1 MSAFLTLD
9 SISFSTP
16 DDKPLVDNVT
26 LAFGRGRTGIVG
38 RNGCGKTT
46 LLNIMAGF
54 AEPRSGS
61 IMRSCTIA
69 VLDQTWADPSISVAA
84 GLGVA
89 DELARLERLA
99 RGDGC
104 VSDAADADWTLE
116 ARVDAALHDIGLD
129 PTVLAR
135 RIDTLSG
142 GERTRIAIARAT
154 LTAAELLL
162 LDEPTNNLDAEG
174 RSLIGKLVAGWRGG
188 VVVASHDRALL
199 EEMDRIV
206 TLSPIGAETFG
217 GGWSAYIAARDAARA
232 HAAAEL
238 ERADREAR
246 NVGRAIQQQRER
258 KARRDKAGRAWR
270 AKGIE
275 STMFLDAEKGRA
287 ERSAGRD
294 RDLSD
299 RLLEDAAAA
308 QDAARR
314 RVEVLTPLSMVLPPS
329 RLPADRRLVA
339 IDGVTLDRDGRRILG
354 PLSFEVRGPER
365 VALAG
370 RNGAGK
376 TSVIDLIRGVVSPSE
391 GTVWTIGRGIALLD
405 QHVGLLK
412 REESI
417 LANYRRL
424 HPGISEQDARA
435 ALARFAFRNH
445 AAEQSAVTLSG
456 GERLRA
462 GLACAMGG
470 ITPPQ
475 LLLLDEP
482 TNHLDADAIEALEAA
497 LGSYDGAII
506 VASHDAA
513 FLDAMK
519 VHRVI
524 RL

>member
-1 MSAFLTLD
+1 MPAFLTLD

-16 DDKPLVDNVT
+16 DGKPLVDDLT
-26 LAFGRGRTGIVG
+26 LAFGGERTGIVG

-46 LLNIMAGF
+46 LLNIMVGLAG
-54 AEPRSGS
+54 PRSGS
-61 IMRSCTIA
+61 IMRSGTVA
-69 VLDQTWADPSISVAA
+69 VLDQSWVDASVSVAT

-89 DELARLERLA
+89 DGLARLERLA

-104 VSDAADADWTLE
+104 ASDAADADWTLE
-116 ARVDAALHDIGLD
+116 ARVDAVLRDIGLD
-129 PTVLAR
+129 AAVLTR

-142 GERTRIAIARAT
+142 GERTRLAIARAT
-154 LTAAELLL
+154 LTEADLLL

-174 RSLIGKLVAGWRGG
+174 RSLIADLVGRWRGG

-199 EEMDRIV
+199 EGMDRIV
-206 TLSPIGAETFG
+206 TLSPIGTETFG
-217 GGWSAYIAARDAARA
+217 GGWSAYKAARDAARE

-238 ERADREAR
+238 ERADREVR
-246 NVGRAIQQQRER
+246 NVGRAVQQQRER

-270 AKGIE
+270 AKGIDNK
-275 STMFLDAEKGRA
+275 MFLDAEKGRA

-294 RDLSD
+294 HDLAD
-299 RLLEDAAAA
+299 RLLDDAVAE

-314 RVEVLTPLSMVLPPS
+314 RVEVLAPLSMVLPPS
-329 RLPADRRLVA
+329 RLPTDRRLVA
-339 IDGVTLDRDGRRILG
+339 FDGVTLHRDGQHIVG

-365 VALAG
+365 VALVG

-376 TSVIDLIRGVVSPSE
+376 TSVIDLIRGTRSPNMGS
-391 GTVWTIGRGIALLD
+391 VWTIERGIALLD
-405 QHVGLLK
+405 QHVGLLV
-412 REESI
+412 REETI

-424 HPGISEQDARA
+424 HPDSTEHDARA
-435 ALARFAFRNH
+435 ALARFAFRNR
-445 AAEQSAVTLSG
+445 AAEQFVATLSG

-470 ITPPQ
+470 ATAPQ

-506 VASHDAA
+506 VASHDGA
-513 FLDAMK
+513 FLDAIK
-519 VHRVI
+519 VDRI
-524 RL
+524 IYL

>member
-9 SISFSTP
+9 AVSFSTP
-16 DDKPLVDNVT
+16 DGKPLVDGLT
-26 LAFGRGRTGIVG
+26 LAFGRERTGIVG
-38 RNGCGKTT
+38 RNGCGKTS
-46 LLNIMAGF
+46 LLNMMAGF
-54 AEPRSGS
+54 AEPGSGS
-61 IMRSCTIA
+61 IMRSGTIA
-69 VLDQTWADPSISVAA
+69 VLDQAWADPSISVAV

-89 DELARLERLA
+89 DGLARLERLA

-104 VSDAADADWTLE
+104 ASDAADADWTLE
-116 ARVDAALHDIGLD
+116 ARIDAALREIGLE
-129 PTVLAR
+129 PAILAR

-142 GERTRIAIARAT
+142 GERTRLAIARAT
-154 LTAAELLL
+154 LTDADLLL

-174 RSLIGKLVAGWRGG
+174 RSLIGELVGRWHGG

-199 EEMDRIV
+199 EGMDRIV
-206 TLSPIGAETFG
+206 TLSSTGAETFG

-238 ERADREAR
+238 ERTDREVR
-246 NVGRAIQQQRER
+246 NVGRAVQQQRER

-270 AKGIE
+270 AKGIDNK
-275 STMFLDAEKGRA
+275 MFLDAEKGRA

-294 RDLSD
+294 HDLAG
-299 RLLEDAAAA
+299 RLLEDAVTE

-339 IDGVTLDRDGRRILG
+339 FEGVTLRRDGRRIVG

-376 TSVIDLIRGVVSPSE
+376 TSVIGLIRGTLSPDE
-391 GTVWTIGRGIALLD
+391 GSVWTIGRGIALLD
-405 QHVGLLK
+405 QHVGLLE
-412 REESI
+412 RDESI
-417 LANYRRL
+417 LANHRRL
-424 HPGISEQDARA
+424 HPDLTEHDARA
-435 ALARFAFRNH
+435 ALARFAFRNR
-445 AAEQSAVTLSG
+445 AVDQSVATLSG

-470 ITPPQ
+470 TTVPQ

-482 TNHLDADAIEALEAA
+482 TNHLDADAIEALETA

-506 VASHDAA
+506 VASHDAG
-513 FLDAMK
+513 FLDAVK
-519 VHRVI
+519 VDRVI